1 VLLLP
6 RDQKKAAPSLKEISV
21 AHRGRKGAEAKLL
34 GVLKSGKRHPKIEAS
49 DVQLK
54 AVIQYVLKQQ
64 TSGRHTDAAQEP
76 RGRLRRR
83 RQERKPT
90 RNKPRPGA
98 RPRIEAKA
106 G

>member
-1 VLLLP
+1 
-6 RDQKKAAPSLKEISV
+6 
-21 AHRGRKGAEAKLL
+21 LL

-54 AVIQYVLKQQ
+54 AVIQYVLKQR

-76 RGRLRRR
+76 RGRLR
-83 RQERKPT
+83 QDRKPT

>member
-1 VLLLP
+1 MLLLP

-21 AHRGRKGAEAKLL
+21 AHRGHKGAEAKLL

-54 AVIQYVLKQQ
+54 TVIQYVLKQQ

-76 RGRLRRR
+76 RGRLRR
-83 RQERKPT
+83 QDRKPS